1 MHAVSMLLQRY
12 WINRTTL
19 EGYSNG
25 ALYVL
30 NRYKQS
36 SEAVDKGRLEEL
48 ILGLVTLSPR
58 QALLRYSS
66 RNRMGAVIPNLEQP
80 DGAAFPRV
88 RLLIIENLRLF
99 GLARI
104 DI

>member
-1 MHAVSMLLQRY
+1 MHAVSMLLQRHY
-12 WINRTTL
+12 ISGTSL

-48 ILGLVTLSPR
+48 ILGLETLSPR
-58 QALLRYSS
+58 QALLRCSS
-66 RNRMGAVIPNLEQP
+66 RNRMGAVILSLEQP
-80 DGAAFPRV
+80 DGVTFA
-88 RLLIIENLRLF
+88 
-99 GLARI
+99 
-104 DI
+104 D